1 MRGVLGLSL
10 VLGAFALVNAAASLL
25 ALGLARVLR
34 GRAARLDA
42 RRRGDLWL
50 GLRLF
55 PAAAALLAAVLVAAA
70 FARHEPKDAN
80 ETVGPGLLVLAA
92 AGAALTAAS
101 LRRVFR
107 AHRATRR
114 FLVERTAG
122 ARPLA
127 LAGAPTPVLRVTQT
141 VPAVALVGTRRPTLF
156 VAESA
161 LSSFTPEELAVVLAH
176 ESAHVRARDNLKT
189 LLVLGAAFPGGLGGR
204 IERDW
209 RQAAEEWADERAAGG
224 FADRSLSL
232 ASALL
237 KVARLTPTGS
247 LGELLGATTLHRGEG
262 LALRVHRLLAGA
274 RSGGGAPAGDG
285 TPSVGRR
292 ILLLALASSGAALS
306 LPFLLPA
313 LHRALEIV
321 VRVLS

>member
-1 MRGVLGLSL
+1 MRVALGLCL
-10 VLGAFALVNAAASLL
+10 VLGAFALVNATASLL

-34 GRAARLDA
+34 GRAARLGA
-42 RRRGDLWL
+42 RHRADLWL

-55 PAAAALLAAVLVAAA
+55 PAAAALLTAVLVAAA
-70 FARHEPKDAN
+70 FARHEPKDA
-80 ETVGPGLLVLAA
+80 EEPVGPGLLVLAT
-92 AGAALTAAS
+92 AGAALATAS
-101 LRRVFR
+101 LHRVVR
-107 AHRATRR
+107 AHGATRR
-114 FLVERTAG
+114 FRAERRAG
-122 ARPLA
+122 ARPVA
-127 LAGAPTPVLRVTQT
+127 LAGAPAPVLRVTQT

-161 LSSFTPEELAVVLAH
+161 LVSFTKEELAVVLAH

-224 FADRSLSL
+224 SADRSLSL

-237 KVARLTPTGS
+237 KVARSTPARS
-247 LGELLGATTLHRGEG
+247 LGELLEAATLHRGEG

-274 RSGGGAPAGDG
+274 RSGAGAPDG
-285 TPSVGRR
+285 ISSGGGR
-292 ILLLALASSGAALS
+292 ILLWVLASSGAVFS

-313 LHRALEIV
+313 LHRVLETV